1 MHSNDPEK
9 GITWARG
16 GLIFGVLTS
25 VAGNVS
31 NVIMTDSASNVAWR
45 IPGAVVWPLALFVG
59 IEVMVRNRQHRNKLA
74 YLGRALLMVVSVT
87 TFTTSFVN
95 LNGFMAKT
103 DEPWLARFTGPIGVD
118 TLMLGCTVFL
128 LAATLVT
135 EQSAGRL
142 TLQYASPI
150 GPMPSLVP
158 APVAT
163 ADDVW
168 TLEDAMKWS
177 ERSTA
182 PVSPAPIGQEEQP
195 KTRTPRGETPAALEA
210 AVRAILANQPVEY
223 GAGASRAVVARY
235 AKVARALRNDPRA
248 EIDAAQEKVR
258 PEMLDL
264 LRTEILV
271 ETRPY
276 S

>member
-128 LAATLVT
+128 LAATLTVA
-135 EQSAGRL
+135 EK
-142 TLQYASPI
+142 TLPPVA
-150 GPMPSLVP
+150 V
-158 APVAT
+158 PVAT
-163 ADDVW
+163 ADDAW

-182 PVSPAPIGQEEQP
+182 PVSPAPIGQEGQP
-195 KTRTPRGETPAALEA
+195 KMRTPRGEAPAALEA
-210 AVRAILANQPVEY
+210 AVRAILANEPVQY
-223 GAGASRAVVARY
+223 GPGASRAVVARY

>member
-59 IEVMVRNRQHRNKLA
+59 IEVMVRNRQHRSKLA

-128 LAATLVT
+128 LAATLTVA
-135 EQSAGRL
+135 EKSAEIVAEIPQPVLEESEPPL
-142 TLQYASPI
+142 TLAEMLPQP
-150 GPMPSLVP
+150 L
-158 APVAT
+158 
-163 ADDVW
+163 
-168 TLEDAMKWS
+168 S
-177 ERSTA
+177 EI

-210 AVRAILANQPVEY
+210 AVRAILANEPVQY
-223 GAGASRAVVARY
+223 GTGASRPVVARY

>member
-25 VAGNVS
+25 VAGNVA
-31 NVIMTDSASNVAWR
+31 NVVMTDSASHVATR
-45 IPGAVVWPLALFVG
+45 IPGAMVWPLALFVG
-59 IEVMVRNRQHRNKLA
+59 IEVMVRNRQHRSKLA
-74 YLGRALLMVVSVT
+74 YLGRALLMLVSVT
-87 TFTTSFVN
+87 TFVTSFVN
-95 LNGFMAKT
+95 LNGFMTKT
-103 DEPWLARFTGPIGVD
+103 DEPWLARITGPIGVD
-118 TLMLGCTVFL
+118 GLMLGCTVFL

-135 EQSAGRL
+135 EQALPPVAVPAAEESEPPL
-142 TLQYASPI
+142 TLA
-150 GPMPSLVP
+150 
-158 APVAT
+158 
-163 ADDVW
+163 
-168 TLEDAMKWS
+168 AMLPQPLS
-177 ERSTA
+177 EI

-210 AVRAILANQPVEY
+210 AVRAILANQPVQY
-223 GAGASRAVVARY
+223 GAGASRPVVARY
-235 AKVARALRNDPRA
+235 AKVARTLRNDPRA
-248 EIDAAQEKVR
+248 EIDATQEKVR